1 MRSDIQIPHCLQDVC
16 TPQEETSQEEIKLKT
31 VLGRNSAESEK
42 DPNYHFCCNL
52 LLKACGLTGPLE
64 LWESRVRWLC
74 KVMESPVRHMGAFIH
89 YLPLAGCR
97 NV

>member
-31 VLGRNSAESEK
+31 VLVRNYTESEK
-42 DPNYHFCCNL
+42 APNYHFCCNL

-64 LWESRVRWLC
+64 LWESRVRWLW
-74 KVMESPVRHMGAFIH
+74 KGAGKA
-89 YLPLAGCR
+89 L
-97 NV
+97 